1 LTGMAVTP
9 ALAVAVRQNL
19 TRLQDLLDS
28 LE

>member
-1 LTGMAVTP
+1 MAVTP